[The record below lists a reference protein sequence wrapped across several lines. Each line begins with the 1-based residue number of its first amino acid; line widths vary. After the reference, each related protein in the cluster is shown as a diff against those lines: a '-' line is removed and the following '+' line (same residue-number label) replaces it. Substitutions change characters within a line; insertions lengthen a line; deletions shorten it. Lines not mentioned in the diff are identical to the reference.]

1 MLEIL
6 DVVFEASNEVE
17 DIASDP
23 DDMFNDL

>member
-1 MLEIL
+1 LEIL
-6 DVVFEASNEVE
+6 DVVFEVSNKVE

>member
-6 DVVFEASNEVE
+6 DVVFEVSNGVE
-17 DIASDP
+17 DIANNP